1 MQDVSRPRIAFTMGD
16 PAGIG
21 PELLVRSL
29 DQITAICSPVLFGPA
44 ALLDAAARHEGI
56 STDRFPVELVEIE
69 TEFRS
74 IPAHICAENGAFVV
88 AAVREAVSACMSGAC
103 EALVTGPISK
113 KAMSMAGFAY
123 PGHTEMLAEFAGVN
137 RTMMLFYSPAFSVVL
152 HTIHV
157 PLRAVPE
164 EMHADVLV
172 DRMRFAWQRYSQLAG
187 IRPKFRV
194 CGVNPHAGEQGRLGL
209 EDREI
214 EKAVEQLKSEGL
226 PISGPFPADTLFA
239 RLPADGSCLVYAM
252 YHDQGLI
259 PIKTLYPHQC
269 VNMTLGLPFLRA
281 SVSHGTAF
289 DIAWKH
295 RADTRNFTETVR
307 TAGAFLRRKT

>member
-29 DQITAICSPVLFGPA
+29 DHVTAICSPVLFGSA
-44 ALLDAAARHEGI
+44 ALLDAAARHEGL
-56 STDRFPVELVEIE
+56 STDRSPIELVEIQAG
-69 TEFRS
+69 FRS
-74 IPAHICAENGAFVV
+74 GPGAPCAENGAFVV
-88 AAVREAVSACMSGAC
+88 AAVQAAVAACVSGEC
-103 EALVTGPISK
+103 DGLVTGPISK
-113 KAMSMAGFAY
+113 KAMSMAGFSF
-123 PGHTEMLAEFAGVN
+123 PGHTEMLADFANVD
-137 RTMMLFYSPAFSVVL
+137 RTMMLFYAPAFSVVL

-157 PLRAVPE
+157 PLREVPE
-164 EMHADVLV
+164 EMHTDVLE
-172 DRMRFAWQRYSQLAG
+172 DRMRFAWHRYSQLAG
-187 IRPKFRV
+187 IRPELRV
-194 CGVNPHAGEQGRLGL
+194 CGVNPHAGEQGRLGS

-214 EKAVEQLKSEGL
+214 AGAVEQLKSEGL
-226 PISGPFPADTLFA
+226 PVSGPFPADTLFA
-239 RLPADGSCLVYAM
+239 RLPSDGSCLVYAM

-259 PIKTLYPHQC
+259 PIKTLYPHRC

-295 RADTRNFTETVR
+295 RADTRNFRETVS
-307 TAGAFLRRKT
+307 TAAAFLRRKI